1 MWTTALQ
8 IGQLVDTA
16 QKVFDATE
24 TRILIS
30 HASPGREGILAQLA
44 LTLKVH
50 FTKKKAVSLL
60 EGRIPCNFRIC
71 VPT

>member
-16 QKVFDATE
+16 QKVFDTTE

-44 LTLKVH
+44 LVLKV
-50 FTKKKAVSLL
+50 KKNGQVMK
-60 EGRIPCNFRIC
+60 
-71 VPT
+71 